1 MAPKHDLEVYRR
13 FAENLKPA
21 LQSKHI
27 RTISLKEARKKAL
40 PHGTKTKCGSY
51 CWRSAVSSR
60 MGPKTVFLGSEAV
73 QQVHPN
79 DFQQKLVETAPEML
93 HKVLQLVRTLPMV
106 RLDRRMGDNADFNP
120 HCSLYISVADPKNW
134 RLPYAWGTTMFAPDR
149 TRKGPKLTMIH
160 IPDEH
165 PIRLQI
171 LALPEHHINI
181 CLGSDYTGEDKKGFL
196 RQAMHEADQQGMLGL
211 HAGTKIVIAKN
222 SQTGDLERTGVFLF
236 GLTATGKSTWSCH
249 QLGLDHDAGEDTLA
263 VQDDICFLRQD
274 GGAYGSENNFYV
286 KTDVDE
292 RLQEAMYNAL
302 TDESAILEN
311 LMVKAD
317 GSIDF
322 LDESL
327 GSNGRGVMNRTKLW
341 VRRGRKQHCIAA
353 DSVNLPPLGEGL
365 DAVVFAFITRRNTIM
380 PFAQELSPE
389 QAVLAY
395 LWGESSHSFATRP
408 EAAGESVRT
417 VGTDPFIIGPMG
429 RKVNQFRDI
438 IMSLCDRFPGKVRFL
453 QYNTGGMGEIITKD
467 DSGKKNLIRKVERV
481 PIDLMAAIQRGDL
494 RRSNRYEPGRLG
506 TGELVHVEGQDLSH
520 WRPENFYSAAEIDA
534 YIEDLVEGRRAYTN
548 KMAAE
553 GLAPDIIQLA
563 ERSFEQM
570 LPKTQA
576 VAAIPREITEPPGMP
591 AQPLPDEQRSTAL
604 PGASSGRSSWISSWE
619 PRRPPRR
626 LGRWK

>member
-13 FAENLKPA
+13 FAENLKPT

-40 PHGTKTKCGSY
+40 PHGTKTQCGSY

-60 MGPKTVFLGSEAV
+60 MGQKTVFLGSETV
-73 QQVHPN
+73 QQGHPN
-79 DFQQKLVETAPEML
+79 AFQEKLVESAPDML
-93 HKVLQLVRTLPMV
+93 HKVLQLVRSLPMV
-106 RLDRRMGDNADFNP
+106 RLDRQMGQNPDFTP
-120 HCSLYISVADPKNW
+120 QCSLYISVADPKNY
-134 RLPYAWGTTMFAPDR
+134 RLPYAWGTTLFDQER
-149 TRKGPKLTMIH
+149 NRKGPKITMIH

-165 PIRLQI
+165 PIRMQI
-171 LALPEHHINI
+171 LSLPEHRINI

-196 RQAMHEADQQGMLGL
+196 RQAMYEADKQGMLGL
-211 HAGTKIVIAKN
+211 HAGTKIVLAKN
-222 SQTGDLERTGVFLF
+222 SKTGDIERTGVFLF

-292 RLQEAMYNAL
+292 HLQEAMYNAL
-302 TDESAILEN
+302 TDESAVLEN
-311 LMVKAD
+311 LMVKSD
-317 GSIDF
+317 GSLDF

-327 GSNGRGVMNRTKLW
+327 GSNGRGVMQRNKLW
-341 VRRGRKQHCIAA
+341 VRRGRQQHCIAA

-380 PFAQELSPE
+380 PFAQELTAE

-395 LWGESSHSFATRP
+395 LWGESTHSFATRP
-408 EAAGESVRT
+408 EMAGESVRT

-438 IMSLCDRFPGKVRFL
+438 IMNLCEKFPGKVRFL
-453 QYNTGGMGEIITKD
+453 QYNTGGMGEIITRDAK
-467 DSGKKNLIRKVERV
+467 GTKTLVRKVERV

-494 RRSNRYEPGRLG
+494 RRNNRYEQGRLT
-506 TGELVHVEGQDLSH
+506 TGELVQVEGQDLNH
-520 WRPENFYSAAEIDA
+520 WKVSNFYSEAEVDD
-534 YIEDLVEGRRAYTN
+534 YIKDLVEGRRAYTA
-548 KMAAE
+548 KMADE
-553 GLAPDIIQLA
+553 GLADDIIRLA

-570 LPKTQA
+570 LPSKPT
-576 VAAIPREITEPPGMP
+576 VAIPRDITAPPGL
-591 AQPLPDEQRSTAL
+591 ADQPRADEQRDGAL
-604 PGASSGRSSWISSWE
+604 PSGQSGRSSWISSWE